1 MKSSSA
7 RYILVALAVLLSI
20 GAGLPADRAS
30 ATELV
35 YQPVNPSF
43 GGNPL
48 NGTFLLNQAQ
58 LQNDF
63 DKKNSG
69 GSSGVSGFKTATPL
83 EDFQSQLIRRVLSGL
98 ADKIVTSALGTTTG
112 TDISTGSFQFG
123 DFSVDVNDTGSVIQ
137 VTIQNQLT
145 GESTHVEVPV
155 LR

>member
-1 MKSSSA
+1 MKNYDA
-7 RYILVALAVLLSI
+7 RRTLTVVAMLALLLLA
-20 GAGLPADRAS
+20 AGPGR

-63 DKKNSG
+63 DKK
-69 GSSGVSGFKTATPL
+69 SSGASGFSSGWKSASPL
-83 EDFQSQLIRRVLSGL
+83 DTFQSQLVQRVLSGL
-98 ADKIVTSALGTTTG
+98 ADKIVASSLGTSTG
-112 TDISTGSFQFG
+112 TDLSTGNFQFG
-123 DFSVDVNDTGSVIQ
+123 DYAISVNNTGQVIQ

-155 LR
+155 LK